1 LFVCVQH
8 KFQPEWFLFVCVCV
22 CERERKRERDF
33 NPNHLFVCVQHKFQP
48 EWFLFEREREKD
60 FNPNH
65 LVLCVWCKF
74 QPKSFLFPY
83 HTIKKNNIN
92 SMCLMK
98 PWGNKVFIDFFTF
111 YAEIWIWVEYSASSK
126 LNLSVD
132 LPSKGQPFTV
142 KNGTIDWSQFKIV
155 ACFIFDLRTFN
166 FVPLTSNSCLVKSR
180 TFLMTFEIWQISERI
195 ISF

>member
-1 LFVCVQH
+1 LC
-8 KFQPEWFLFVCVCV
+8 VCVCV
-22 CERERKRERDF
+22 RERERERETSTLIICLFVCSTNF
-33 NPNHLFVCVQHKFQP
+33 NPNDF
-48 EWFLFEREREKD
+48 FLREREREKD